1 MRSTFMQILR
11 DETLRAEL
19 GPEVVAGLAT
29 ENLELSTPDRSA
41 AVRCVVIA
49 GRG

>member
-1 MRSTFMQILR
+1 MRSTFMQLLR

-19 GPEVVAGLAT
+19 GPAVLAGLAT
-29 ENLELSTPDRSA
+29 ENLELTTPDRSA
-41 AVRCVVIA
+41 AVRCVVIV